1 VGPQAWLCA
10 VRDLS
15 DYSGD
20 CGAGV
25 SGAGHVENFFAK
37 DLRGWVRK
45 KSRKRIYPRESVLI
59 SGKEVSQLAMWN
71 NGAADV
77 GSPYIIEE

>member
-1 VGPQAWLCA
+1 
-10 VRDLS
+10 
-15 DYSGD
+15 
-20 CGAGV
+20 
-25 SGAGHVENFFAK
+25 
-37 DLRGWVRK
+37 VRK
-45 KSRKRIYPRESVLI
+45 KSHKRIYPRESVLI